1 MNFDESFPRRVSMAR
16 NSLGLTQTELAK
28 RVGIVSRQIAAY
40 EGGEARPRD
49 KALQNLAAALGT
61 TTEWLATGKGS
72 GPDVSGVK
80 RTVTLREI
88 PVLSHVQAK
97 FETLDEL
104 LKTASVKDFIPAPPG
119 ANENCFAIQVEGNS
133 MSSANGI
140 SFPPGSIVT
149 FDSSLPADSG
159 DFVLCH
165 SPEFPEAM
173 FKQLIV
179 DQGKTYLKSLNPDY
193 PMISSGPIEFIGVAI
208 HSQMRIHKH
217 DRDMPRISEEVD
229 NLISERNNISANFWS
244 TPNPSEMAHF
254 DERLQRLDEI
264 SEKLE
269 GIFSKQIVQ
278 QVVTKADYPSPGSLL
293 EGKDKKND

>member
-1 MNFDESFPRRVSMAR
+1 MNFDESFPRRVSIAR
-16 NSLGLTQTELAK
+16 NSLGLTQTDLAK
-28 RVGIVSRQIAAY
+28 KVGIVSRQIAAY

-97 FETLDEL
+97 FQTLEEL

-119 ANENCFAIQVEGNS
+119 ANENCFAIQVEGDS
-133 MSSANGI
+133 MSSAHGI

-149 FDSSLPADSG
+149 FDTSLPAYSG

-165 SPEFPEAM
+165 SPECTDAM

-179 DQGKTYLKSLNPDY
+179 DQGNQYLKSLNSDY
-193 PMISSGPIEFIGVAI
+193 PMISSNSLEFIGVAI
-208 HSQMRIHKH
+208 HSQIRIHKN
-217 DRDMPRISEEVD
+217 DRDFPTVD
-229 NLISERNNISANFWS
+229 EDVQKLISERNNVSASFWS
-244 TPNPSEMAHF
+244 DPNLSEVAHL
-254 DERLQRLDEI
+254 DERLNRLDEI
-264 SEKLE
+264 SDKLE
-269 GIFSKQIVQ
+269 KIFSKQVVQ
-278 QVVTKADYPSPGSLL
+278 QIITKADYSPPSSVVD
-293 EGKDKKND
+293 GKDEKE

>member
-1 MNFDESFPRRVSMAR
+1 MKIDKSFSSRVSIAR
-16 NSLGLTQTELAK
+16 NALGLTQGQLADM
-28 RVGIVSRQIAAY
+28 VGIVRRQIAAY
-40 EGGEARPRD
+40 EAGDSKPRIGV
-49 KALQNLAAALGT
+49 LQNLAAALGT

-97 FETLDEL
+97 FETLEEL

-119 ANENCFAIQVEGNS
+119 ANENCFAIQVEGDS
-133 MSSANGI
+133 MSSAHGI

-149 FDSSLPADSG
+149 FDTSLPAYSG

-165 SPEFPEAM
+165 SPDCTDAM

-179 DQGKTYLKSLNPDY
+179 DQGNQYLKSLNSDY
-193 PMISSGPIEFIGVAI
+193 PMISSNSLEFIGVAI
-208 HSQMRIHKH
+208 HSQIRIHKN
-217 DRDMPRISEEVD
+217 DRDFPTVYEDAQR
-229 NLISERNNISANFWS
+229 LISDRNNVSADS
-244 TPNPSEMAHF
+244 LSALAPSGIYYL
-254 DERLQRLDEI
+254 DERLNRLEEI

-269 GIFSKQIVQ
+269 KIFSKQVVQ
-278 QVVTKADYPSPGSLL
+278 QVLQESPYPPLSSMV
-293 EGKDKKND
+293 EGKDKKK